1 MVNSRY
7 LTTAVEDE
15 VRHSLSE
22 LYQTSFHRRPL
33 QLQTGGQ
40 HEFDA
45 VSDSGKI
52 VASIKSAAVAP
63 AGGRHPSGGVVS
75 CFAELYF
82 LSLVRARRRLLV
94 LTAPEFHELFL
105 TIARGKVATG
115 IVIVHVPLS
124 AETQAR
130 VEAVQKAA
138 SDEVTPVLDAAELR
152 SVGWD

>member
-45 VSDSGKI
+45 VSDNGKI
-52 VASIKSAAVAP
+52 VASIKTAAVA
-63 AGGRHPSGGVVS
+63 AGGRHPSGRVVD

-82 LSLVRARRRLLV
+82 LSVLRARRRLLV
-94 LTAPEFHELFL
+94 LTSPEFHELFL
-105 TIARGKVATG
+105 TIARGKLAPG
-115 IVIVHVPLS
+115 IEIVHIPLS
-124 AETQAR
+124 AQTQAR
-130 VEAVQKAA
+130 VSAVQKAA

-152 SVGWD
+152 SVGLD